1 MSEVSNVTLMIHD
14 RRPCSVYCLFTFS
27 FVFVVELRITRGP
40 VSATVLL
47 NSPHDFHCDTTFS
60 DVITPPPQPSAD
72 NHDTNAADNNEDTN
86 TTTTRNN
93 TVTLPTTPLP
103 STASSSRPQRRVTV
117 TWQKDGENV
126 RRSGDDYRVRRRTG
140 RLHFFHV
147 RYSDRGNYRCI
158 VQSNGVKIH
167 SSYAKL
173 VVHGKGP
180 FTPGIY

>member
-1 MSEVSNVTLMIHD
+1 MI
-14 RRPCSVYCLFTFS
+14 ST
-27 FVFVVELRITRGP
+27 
-40 VSATVLL
+40 A
-47 NSPHDFHCDTTFS
+47 
-60 DVITPPPQPSAD
+60 TPPSLTSSHPRRSHPQTTTTLTLP
-72 NHDTNAADNNEDTN
+72 TTTRITN
-86 TTTTRNN
+86 TTTTSNN